1 MSYKPLPYN
10 LTIKE
15 SNIEGLGLFAS
26 MPIDKG
32 TNLGISHIFTEDQL
46 LRTPLGGFYNHSEDP
61 NCYSEIS
68 DGYAHLITLK
78 DLERGDELTTFYSI
92 NPFKL
97 P

>member
-1 MSYKPLPYN
+1 MLYRPLPYS

-26 MPIDKG
+26 MPIDKE
-32 TNLGISHIFTEDQL
+32 TNLGISHVFTEDQL

-68 DGYAHLITLK
+68 DHYAQLITLK
-78 DLERGDELTTFYSI
+78 DIEKGEELTCFYTL
-92 NPFKL
+92 NPLKL